1 MLPQPKPSCHL
12 PHLPGLLHP
21 KGLCSPDPLPGL
33 GSWLGG
39 GGGGAE
45 QGQKSRSGSKG
56 DGETGRDAVEGQWGS
71 ERVEE
76 MEATE
81 VGRTARSCGA
91 KRDWGP
97 KAERGAGGGGAVG
110 PGAGPRRRGGA
121 RGGRMR
127 EPQELG
133 EKRGCRC
140 GPQAA
145 GGGGRGRGAGH
156 TMRDCLGCAGPS
168 GRAQQGQGT
177 RWRPECRWL
186 CCLAPCGPTVATPP
200 VARVLR
206 PTGPLSQGQ
215 PWALSLSQ
223 CLKARP
229 SWLRVAIGPR
239 GQPAPATGPKP
250 GLTRCPGRC
259 GSCGGR
265 P

>member
-1 MLPQPKPSCHL
+1 MAPPRRRAGAGGGEEARAAEPEAGR
-12 PHLPGLLHP
+12 PGREP
-21 KGLCSPDPLPGL
+21 EAAGRPGRGAWGRRGGRARGGGKAGRRRPPRTRRPRL
-33 GSWLGG
+33 GGGGRGGKEAARAAGRARRGRAGRGG
-39 GGGGAE
+39 GGGGE
-45 QGQKSRSGSKG
+45 DRSIMV
-56 DGETGRDAVEGQWGS
+56 GE
-71 ERVEE
+71 
-76 MEATE
+76 
-81 VGRTARSCGA
+81 AR
-91 KRDWGP
+91 
-97 KAERGAGGGGAVG
+97 
-110 PGAGPRRRGGA
+110 PRRRGGA

-229 SWLRVAIGPR
+229 SWLHVAIGPR